1 MQIIRKGDL
10 VKFEMPGGIITKDI
24 ISDIHNHYVE
34 GTKYDLTRI
43 NFKVIAIEDKL
54 VDQVKELI
62 KKDFNPNELMDIKS
76 FEDLQNETDANMYFI
91 NAGFDYNGTD
101 IENSFLNKVI
111 DKLNNWLKNK

>member
-10 VKFEMPGGIITKDI
+10 VKFEMPGGKITKDI
-24 ISDIHNHYVE
+24 ITDIDNHYVE
-34 GTKYDLTRI
+34 GTQYDLTRI

-62 KKDFNPNELMDIKS
+62 KKDFKEELMDIKS
-76 FEDLQNETDANMYFI
+76 FGDLQNETDANMYFI
-91 NAGFDYNGTD
+91 DAGFDYNGTD
-101 IENSFLNKVI
+101 IENSFLNNVT